1 MDKFVTKLKEEVKK
15 MYKDIYLQYII
26 EHEKNVNPP
35 TVDYFKGKVEEADVE
50 VKKMHLAEMV
60 R

>member
-50 VKKMHLAEMV
+50 VKKMHLADMV

>member
-26 EHEKNVNPP
+26 EHEKKVNPP
-35 TVDYFKGKVEEADVE
+35 TVDYFKGQVEEADVE